1 MRGQSLE
8 YAFGRH
14 SIPVADAL
22 ERLRDRCFN
31 GPLPRNIRS
40 SSALREAQ
48 YGAPSIARIVGTSQ
62 ESLSDE
68 SLKHTGERAGM
79 HVQYGRQIAGRHA
92 RKQANY
98 AQHQSLWTR
107 HPNLSG
113 HSLRDALQSVDN
125 GPEQLHELQ
134 YIGEISL
141 LPRFAGGTV
150 RGRHITLSSN
160 QVMLA

>member
-1 MRGQSLE
+1 MRSQSLE

-22 ERLRDRCFN
+22 ERQRDRRFN
-31 GPLPRNIRS
+31 GPLSRNIRS
-40 SSALREAQ
+40 RSALREAQ

-62 ESLSDE
+62 ESLSNE

-79 HVQYGRQIAGRHA
+79 DVQHGRQIAGRHA
-92 RKQANY
+92 RKQAHH

-107 HPNLSG
+107 HSNFSG
-113 HSLRDALQSVDN
+113 HSLRYALQSVHN

-134 YIGEISL
+134 YIGEISQ
-141 LPRFAGGTV
+141 LPRSVGGTF
-150 RGRHITLSSN
+150 RGRHIILSSN
-160 QVMLA
+160 